1 MTWSYFIY
9 LHSRSHDLCRDL
21 QVQVLVRFW
30 NLGLSQLVQ
39 KPDEIMDERDF
50 FKESLEVIFKLGNV
64 GSLQLLRIHWMNIR
78 EHSPKIISV
87 GWNGMAWWHGPVGKE
102 TSFQSAWKKWYC
114 SILQQT
120 LLQTLCTTIYR
131 VKNLLH
137 QQWYFKWKLWKQCAF
152 TMILLLGKH
161 TGYNHDLAFKTCNT
175 QAFVWNILTLFCR
188 TTFRFNC
195 LSNPCKECKCPKTP
209 QAEFVL
215 QISFCCGIRVF
226 HQLLQ
231 LPPIY
236 FIMAALN
243 YS

>member
-50 FKESLEVIFKLGNV
+50 FKESLEVIFKLRNV
-64 GSLQLLRIHWMNIR
+64 GSLQLNIR

-102 TSFQSAWKKWYC
+102 TSFQSVWKKWYC

-131 VKNLLH
+131 VK
-137 QQWYFKWKLWKQCAF
+137 KSAAP
-152 TMILLLGKH
+152 TMILQVKIMKAMCFHHDTALGKAH
-161 TGYNHDLAFKTCNT
+161 GIQSRLGVQDMQYPSLCLKHLNVILQNH
-175 QAFVWNILTLFCR
+175 I
-188 TTFRFNC
+188 
-195 LSNPCKECKCPKTP
+195 P
-209 QAEFVL
+209 
-215 QISFCCGIRVF
+215 I
-226 HQLLQ
+226 Q
-231 LPPIY
+231 LPFQPV
-236 FIMAALN
+236 
-243 YS
+243 